1 VSLEVVFLD
10 VNTYPALMACDEC
23 GDDVATEADVDYLVR
38 VNRNQGILLLT
49 VTTVL
54 FLLVYRLNSK
64 GILTYRELLDSA
76 ADV

>member
-1 VSLEVVFLD
+1 MS
-10 VNTYPALMACDEC
+10 CDEC
-23 GDDVATEADVDYLVR
+23 GDDVAAEADVDYLVR

-49 VTTVL
+49 VTAVL

-64 GILTYRELLDSA
+64 GILTYGELLDTG